1 MKQTSW
7 EDGFYSQLESKYIF
21 RLSIV
26 HRQKSFE
33 VFFLSRSLLQSSK
46 TPVTG
51 SIQGIKHSLVCR
63 KFDWSQRN
71 AFKRKLVWV
80 RRREKKFKLPH
91 TDSPHV
97 LIFNH
102 NNTNQSVPNDICDY
116 QHRKHQNDHSL
127 GWIGQ
132 HDGFYFLFSAAI
144 FPKTSVSTG
153 VKFMLL
159 NVQVGPYRGFT
170 NSIHLWQ
177 HRVSR
182 KVGNNWFTS
191 HALQQAVNL
200 AIVRVKPFHNE
211 RHGKL

>member
-51 SIQGIKHSLVCR
+51 SIQGIKHSLVSR

-71 AFKRKLVWV
+71 AFQRKLVWV
-80 RRREKKFKLPH
+80 RRREKKFKRPR

-132 HDGFYFLFSAAI
+132 HDGFSFLFSAAI

-159 NVQVGPYRGFT
+159 DIKFQ
-170 NSIHLWQ
+170 
-177 HRVSR
+177 
-182 KVGNNWFTS
+182 KE
-191 HALQQAVNL
+191 NL
-200 AIVRVKPFHNE
+200 
-211 RHGKL
+211 